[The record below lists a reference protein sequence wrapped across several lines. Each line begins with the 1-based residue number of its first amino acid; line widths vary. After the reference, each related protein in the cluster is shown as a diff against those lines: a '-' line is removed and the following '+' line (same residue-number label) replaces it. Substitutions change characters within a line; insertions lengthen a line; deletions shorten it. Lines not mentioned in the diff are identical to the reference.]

1 MDDNDIKEA
10 IRTLKD
16 GGIVIYPTETCYG
29 IGCDALD
36 EDAVE
41 MIYEIKGRPHEKPL
55 TAIVADL
62 RMAKRYC
69 QLSDL
74 EEQVCDALM
83 PGPLT
88 IVAEKRDRVPDVLNT
103 DFVFRVPDHAVSR
116 KLSHGIDG
124 PVVATS
130 ANLSG
135 EPSSYRIEDIDPAVR
150 EAADVILD
158 GGELDERP
166 PSTIIDLE
174 GDTPTVHREGPISR
188 DEIQTIVDAVRQQ

>member
-1 MDDNDIKEA
+1 MDDNDIEEA
-10 IRTLKD
+10 VRSLKD

-36 EDAVE
+36 EEAIE
-41 MIYEIKGRPHEKPL
+41 RIYDIKRRPRDKPL

-69 QLSDL
+69 EPSEL
-74 EEQVCDALM
+74 EERVCNRFM

-88 IVAEKRDRVPDVLNT
+88 LVAHKRERVPDALNE

-158 GGELDERP
+158 DGELNHDP

-174 GDTPTVHREGPISR
+174 DGRMTVHREGAIGHDVLKQR
-188 DEIQTIVDAVRQQ
+188 IGELLE